1 MSRLKTDIE
10 AIVAGIFAELYG
22 EVPFKFNTDYCEPKY
37 GHFATNIALVNSKK
51 LNLTPEEIANKLKTN
66 LENNDQFAKVEV
78 KSPGFINITIKD
90 FVILDYL
97 DKYSV
102 NFEKLTAIGYPD
114 TTVVIDYSH
123 PNIGKPMGVHHL
135 LSTVIGDA
143 IKLTYRDTGYKV
155 IADNFI
161 GDMGTQF
168 GKLIYAIKNWG
179 DMQAIDKNPVPEL
192 LKLYVKYHVES
203 EKNKELDE
211 FARLE
216 YKKIEDNDPENRALL
231 EKVQKLS
238 MAEIQLVYKTLGV
251 EFDYYN
257 GESFYEDKLKDIIG
271 LGIKKKLFTKSEGAL
286 VCKLNNLDEPPALI
300 QKSDGT
306 SLYLTRDLARIQYW
320 EDSWQPDLMVNVV
333 DIGQS
338 LQLSQV
344 YEVAA
349 KLGLTKAKNVHVA
362 FGRMVFQ
369 DKSMSTRKGNIIF
382 ITNLIEETNNRV
394 QSQIISLSKS
404 LNTKEQQELKDILSI
419 NSIKYNILKQNR
431 LSNIVFDWDN
441 MLNIE
446 GNSAPYLAYTAVRMK
461 SIINKQKNLAR
472 YLDKIPNSSIKLE
485 PIEISLLL
493 LIDKMPDVYKE
504 AVDKFQPSE
513 IANYCYNICRLY
525 NNFYNNFKIIDP
537 NEPSAHRIMLNEL
550 TFDVIKQCFD
560 SLGLK
565 IPNKM

>member
-1 MSRLKTDIE
+1 MNNLKSDIK
-10 AIVAGIFAELYG
+10 VL
-22 EVPFKFNTDYCEPKY
+22 VDSSFKQVYSNEPIEFSIDYCEPKY
-37 GHFATNIALVNSKK
+37 GHFATNIALVNSKTLGLPPMEVASNMASK
-51 LNLTPEEIANKLKTN
+51 
-66 LENNDQFAKVEV
+66 LENEVKFSKVEV
-78 KSPGFINITIKD
+78 QEPGFINITIKD
-90 FVILDYL
+90 TEILDTVE
-97 DKYSV
+97 KYQG
-102 NFEKLTAIGYPD
+102 NIKKLITSNNQVSTIA
-114 TTVVIDYSH
+114 IDYSH

-143 IKLTYRDTGYKV
+143 IKLTFKDTGHNV

-179 DMQAIDKNPVPEL
+179 DMQIIDKNPVPEL

-211 FARLE
+211 YARQE

-238 MAEIQLVYKTLGV
+238 MAEIQLIYKTLGV

-257 GESFYEDKLKDIIG
+257 GESFYEDKLKDIIQ
-271 LGIKKKLFTKSEGAL
+271 LGIQKKLFTKSEGAL
-286 VCKLNNLDEPPALI
+286 ICKLNNPDEPPALI

-306 SLYLTRDLARIQYW
+306 SLYLTRDLARVAYW
-320 EDSWQPDLMVNVV
+320 EKSWHPDAMVNVV

-338 LQLSQV
+338 LQMSQL
-344 YEVAA
+344 YEVAT
-349 KLGLTKAKNVHVA
+349 KLGLTNAKNIHVA
-362 FGRMVFQ
+362 FGRMEFK

-382 ITNLIEETNNRV
+382 ITDLIEETKNRV
-394 QSQIISLSKS
+394 QSQVISLSKS
-404 LNTKEQQELKDILSI
+404 LNSAEQEELKDILSI

-431 LSNIVFDWDN
+431 LSNIVFDWDS
-441 MLNIE
+441 MLNID
-446 GNSAPYLAYTAVRMK
+446 GNSAPYLAYSAVRMK
-461 SIINKQKNLAR
+461 SIINKQKNTGELN
-472 YLDKIPNSSIKLE
+472 KIPNSNIKLE
-485 PIEISLLL
+485 PIETSLFL
-493 LIDKMPDVYKE
+493 LIDKLPDVYKE

-513 IANYCYNICRLY
+513 IANYCYDICRLY
-525 NNFYNNFKIIDP
+525 NNFYNNYKIIDTKET
-537 NEPSAHRIMLNEL
+537 NSHRIMLNNI
-550 TFDVIKQCFD
+550 TFDVIKQCFS

>member
-1 MSRLKTDIE
+1 MNNLKSDIQ
-10 AIVAGIFAELYG
+10 ALVASSFRQIHGNEPAE
-22 EVPFKFNTDYCEPKY
+22 FSTDYCEPKY
-37 GHFATNIALVNSKK
+37 GHFATNIALVNSK
-51 LNLTPEEIANKLKTN
+51 NLGLPPMEVANKIASK
-66 LENNDQFAKVEV
+66 LEDEVKLSKVEV
-78 KSPGFINITIKD
+78 QEPGFINITIKD
-90 FVILDYL
+90 SVILDSAEKYL
-97 DKYSV
+97 GKTK
-102 NFEKLTAIGYPD
+102 KLIATSSQVSTMA
-114 TTVVIDYSH
+114 IDYSH

-135 LSTVIGDA
+135 LSTVIGDS
-143 IKLTYRDTGYKV
+143 IKLIYKDTGHNV

-179 DMQAIDKNPVPEL
+179 DMQTIDKNPVPEL

-203 EKNKELDE
+203 EKNKELDDY
-211 FARLE
+211 ARLE

-238 MAEIQLVYKTLGV
+238 MAEIQLIYKTLGV

-257 GESFYEDKLKDIIG
+257 GESFYEDKLKDIIE

-286 VCKLNNLDEPPALI
+286 ICKLNNPDEPPAII

-306 SLYLTRDLARIQYW
+306 SLYLTRDLARVAYW
-320 EDSWQPDLMVNVV
+320 EDTWHPDTMVNVV
-333 DIGQS
+333 DVGQS
-338 LQLSQV
+338 LQMSQV
-344 YEVAA
+344 YEVAE
-349 KLGLTKAKNVHVA
+349 KLSLTSAKNIHVA
-362 FGRMVFQ
+362 FGRMEFK

-382 ITNLIEETNNRV
+382 ITDLIEETKNRV
-394 QSQIISLSKS
+394 QSQVISLSKS
-404 LNTKEQQELKDILSI
+404 LDPNEQEELKDILSI

-431 LSNIVFDWDN
+431 LSNIVFDWDS
-441 MLNIE
+441 MLNID
-446 GNSAPYLAYTAVRMK
+446 GNSAPYLAYSAVRMK
-461 SIINKQKNLAR
+461 SIINKQKNLAGH
-472 YLDKIPNSSIKLE
+472 LDKIPNSSIKLE

-513 IANYCYNICRLY
+513 IANYCYDVCRLY
-525 NNFYNNFKIIDP
+525 NNFYNNFKIIDSNKP
-537 NEPSAHRIMLNEL
+537 NTHRMMLNNI